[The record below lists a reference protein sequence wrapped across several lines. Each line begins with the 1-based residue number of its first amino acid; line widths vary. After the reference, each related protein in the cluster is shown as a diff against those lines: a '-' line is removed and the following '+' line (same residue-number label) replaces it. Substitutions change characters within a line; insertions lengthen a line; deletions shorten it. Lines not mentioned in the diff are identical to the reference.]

1 MCIITYN
8 IDLDIKLHQS
18 IKIIMFYIVFI
29 QVYPLCINLNTLL
42 FYWRVLF
49 QIYVNSLTT
58 GFCLLLDYFFDHRPF
73 LKKTKKKTVFA

>member
-8 IDLDIKLHQS
+8 IDFDIKLHQS

-42 FYWRVLF
+42 FYLRVLF
-49 QIYVNSLTT
+49 QYM
-58 GFCLLLDYFFDHRPF
+58 
-73 LKKTKKKTVFA
+73 

>member
-49 QIYVNSLTT
+49 KYM
-58 GFCLLLDYFFDHRPF
+58 
-73 LKKTKKKTVFA
+73 